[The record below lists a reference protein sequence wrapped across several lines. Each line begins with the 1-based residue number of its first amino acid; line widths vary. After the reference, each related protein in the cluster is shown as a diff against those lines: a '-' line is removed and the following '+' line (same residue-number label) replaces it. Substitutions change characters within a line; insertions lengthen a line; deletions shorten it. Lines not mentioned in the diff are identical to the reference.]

1 MRYYFDKESGG
12 LNIDVQNDNK
22 PCIAIKHTRINNI
35 FNRRRKT
42 HVILANFSFS
52 KNYQE
57 TTNEDKHHFLVFQL
71 QKPLI
76 I

>member
-1 MRYYFDKESGG
+1 MTT
-12 LNIDVQNDNK
+12 NH
-22 PCIAIKHTRINNI
+22 IAIKHTRINNI

-42 HVILANFSFS
+42 HVILANLSFS
-52 KNYQE
+52 ENHQE